1 MNKREQFHVLQRL
14 IFLAAI
20 TAEPLE
26 NNVEVYFDEDEIII
40 ECTVALLS
48 PLFVIP
54 TIQLTTTKDHQIDGR
69 TYVEVYTYLCTA
81 HLSVDAVFMLSHQ
94 AAHRTINLPHHPT
107 GTRA

>member
-26 NNVEVYFDEDEIII
+26 NKCIALEVYFDEDEIII

-69 TYVEVYTYLCTA
+69 TYVEVY
-81 HLSVDAVFMLSHQ
+81 
-94 AAHRTINLPHHPT
+94 P
-107 GTRA
+107 